1 MKRKRLAVLVVLSA
15 PLVAGLLG
23 SAFLTGQLQSFH
35 KVYIR
40 RDPVL
45 EMPSA
50 LDLGNQE
57 RGKVV
62 VARFKVANRGGSDL
76 VLDQVRTSCI
86 CSGLER
92 EVEGR
97 FIPVASLRLT
107 PGEETEL
114 AVRVAV
120 RAQIGTEMRNAI
132 FFHTND
138 PALPERALVVGIP
151 KVTGGINAS
160 PARVLF
166 DSIPIKTEAHQLIE
180 IRDPTSPPRTIRQVL
195 SSNPDR
201 FTVRLLPAERAEGSP
216 ETKHKDGL
224 LLGRIEVSP
233 RTQEPGSFEG
243 EVQIFLN
250 DEARPPESI
259 PVTGRVAPMV
269 EASPATLVLP
279 RASREGPLYF
289 GTSVCRSIEGLPLQ
303 LSLEEAPKGI
313 SAMISPVHGNP
324 SLQTVRIEWKPD
336 AAEPSL
342 KSNEQVVRFHARVG
356 DRDTTVGIRLRL
368 RPSS

>member
-1 MKRKRLAVLVVLSA
+1 MKRKRLVLVVCA
-15 PLVAGLLG
+15 VPLFAGLLG

-35 KVYIR
+35 KAYIR

-45 EMPSA
+45 EMPSV
-50 LDLGNQE
+50 LELGNQE

-92 EVEGR
+92 EVDGR
-97 FIPVASLRLT
+97 FAPVDSLQLK

-120 RAQIGTEMRNAI
+120 RAEIGTEMRNGI

-138 PALPERALVVGIP
+138 PAVPEGALVVAIP

-160 PARVLF
+160 PTKVLF
-166 DSIPIKTEAHQLIE
+166 GSVPMNTEAHQLIE
-180 IRDPTSPPRTIRQVL
+180 IRDPISPPRAIRQVL
-195 SSNPDR
+195 STNPER
-201 FTVRLLPAERAEGSP
+201 FTVRFLPAEPAEGP
-216 ETKHKDGL
+216 PATKHKDGV
-224 LLGRIEVSP
+224 LLGLVKVTL
-233 RTQEPGSFEG
+233 RTQEPGTISG
-243 EVQIFLN
+243 EIRIFLG
-250 DEARPPESI
+250 DEARSPESI

-279 RASREGPLYF
+279 RASGEGPLFF
-289 GTSVCRSIEGLPLQ
+289 GITVCRSTEGLPLQ
-303 LSLEEAPKGI
+303 LTLVEAPKGV
-313 SAMISPVHGNP
+313 SASVSSVNGNP

-336 AAEPSL
+336 AAEPLLRS
-342 KSNEQVVRFHARVG
+342 KEQVVRFRARVG
-356 DRDTTVGIRLRL
+356 DRDTKVAIRLRL
-368 RPSS
+368 EPPSR